1 MMTFNMHPKGVIP
14 LDGVEVETVRA
25 GPTKTMISGFRI
37 SHKSFGTKSLLLCC
51 QNDTERDRWVA
62 AVNASKT
69 VTYPQ
74 YISLD
79 AQLQLA
85 KRDIAESH
93 RKLAALNKKND
104 QIAKLVAQN
113 KALQS
118 AIAGAEAKFNTS
130 IPVDYSAVMALE
142 AQQAAAEAAA
152 EGAVA
157 SVPLTTF
164 ISSASSTSSIST
176 PPAASNVFSAPPS
189 VANVFSAPSPV
200 ANVFSAPPPVANV
213 FSAPPPVTTFSAPPS
228 SASVFSAPPPVPGF
242 GAPPPINAGAAP
254 ASASDSPTSGNRMA
268 RIAMLKK
275 T

>member
-1 MMTFNMHPKGVIP
+1 MHPKGVIP

-25 GPTKTMISGFRI
+25 GPSKTMISGFRI

-85 KRDIAESH
+85 KRDNTESH
-93 RKLAALNKKND
+93 RKLTAVNKKND

-113 KALQS
+113 KALQA
-118 AIAGAEAKFNTS
+118 AIAASEAKFNTS
-130 IPVDYSAVMALE
+130 IPVDYSAVVALE

-152 EGAVA
+152 AADGAVT
-157 SVPLTTF
+157 SVPL
-164 ISSASSTSSIST
+164 SSFVSSTSSTSSISST
-176 PPAASNVFSAPPS
+176 PAAASNVFSAPPP
-189 VANVFSAPSPV
+189 VANVFSAPPPV

-242 GAPPPINAGAAP
+242 GAPPPMTAGVAP
-254 ASASDSPTSGNRMA
+254 SSASDSPTGGNRMA